1 MSWSFAEVNKPL
13 IQKVNK
19 SLLALFSFEVV
30 DFANTSANLHLHENH
45 NKNKRW
51 RAMRLHFPDIN
62 GTNPVKLKSDLKH
75 GHKGVVNCIFR
86 RAFELNQELFTR
98 NHI

>member
-1 MSWSFAEVNKPL
+1 MEPC
-13 IQKVNK
+13 
-19 SLLALFSFEVV
+19 LALFPF
-30 DFANTSANLHLHENH
+30 TSAISNPHENH

-75 GHKGVVNCIFR
+75 GHKGVVNSIFR
-86 RAFELNQELFTR
+86 PAFELNQELFTR